1 MPIVDFP
8 FREWLP
14 DQADLNNPGLVQ
26 TQGAYLSPGGW
37 RPLME
42 LNSPDPTSTTL
53 PYHESYGLYD
63 YTQESSSGLNSGV
76 IYVNQ
81 GTAYSL
87 DDDGAQLSTFVYDSD
102 TLFGY
107 ADFARFGDSVYIGG
121 YTRNGTPGRH
131 DLFKFDTDSQTFS
144 AVSGSIPAGVT
155 LARISNFLVM
165 GGTSEGAAVS
175 PYSIRWSGFNQ
186 PEEWATSDLTLAG
199 SAQMEFPSLGPV
211 TAISGG
217 DYGLIFQER
226 GVTRLDFVGGAQVW
240 QQTVVSQSWGT
251 GGARSV
257 IKVGD
262 LHYFANDVG
271 IFVTDG
277 NTVRDIGRGK
287 VSQRVTSTP
296 KGSFTFTYASY
307 NPVTRC
313 INWIFSDVSGIFYNI
328 DTGTFSNGSEPAARG
343 ESQTKNE
350 PPYGM
355 SEVTSSTARLARYD
369 GDTQNARLVTG
380 HISNDGD
387 RIFVDG
393 IEPQYTGSGAEAR
406 LSSKE
411 TLAEA
416 TDIVD
421 FYTGT
426 MTPQNTA
433 TGIIDVTADG
443 RSVALL
449 INFDGGSDWSDFT
462 GAFVRVGASAAKD
475 GGGR

>member
-1 MPIVDFP
+1 MGIVNFP

-14 DQADLNNPGLVQ
+14 DQADLNNPGLIQ

-37 RPLME
+37 QPLLE

-63 YTQESSSGLNSGV
+63 YRQESSSGLNSGA

-87 DDDGAQLSTFVYDSD
+87 DDDGVQLSSFVYDAD

-107 ADFARFGDSVYIGG
+107 ADFARFGDNIYVGG
-121 YTRNGTPGRH
+121 YTRSATPDRH
-131 DLFKFDTDSQTFS
+131 DLFKFDADSQAFS
-144 AVSGSIPAGVT
+144 AVSGNIPAGVT
-155 LARISNFLVM
+155 LDRISNFLIM
-165 GGTSEGAAVS
+165 GGTSEDEAVA

-186 PEEWATSDLTLAG
+186 PESWDASELTLAG
-199 SAQMEFPSLGPV
+199 SAPMEFPSLGPV

-217 DYGLIFQER
+217 DYGLIFQEN

-240 QQTVVSQSWGT
+240 QQTVISQFWGAK
-251 GGARSV
+251 GARSV
-257 IKVGD
+257 VKVGD

-277 NTVRDIGRGK
+277 NTVQDIGRGK
-287 VSQRVTSTP
+287 VSQRVTDTT
-296 KGSFTFTYASY
+296 KGSFTYTYGSY

-313 INWIFSDVSGIFYNI
+313 INWIFSSVSGIFYNI
-328 DTGTFSNGSEPAARG
+328 DTGTFSNGSQPAARG
-343 ESQTKNE
+343 ESKTEDE

-355 SEVTSSTARLARYD
+355 SVVTSTTARLARYD

-411 TLAEA
+411 KLSEA
-416 TDIVD
+416 TDITD

-426 MTPQNTA
+426 MTAENAT

-443 RSVALL
+443 RSVAML

-462 GAFVRVGASAAKD
+462 GTFVRVKAGTPKD